1 MSDKRSLAKKALDE
15 AKQIGKGILGAS
27 AALNEPMGDGIPN
40 NPIKGFKEAY
50 SKEEKKQ
57 ASERAKKSMAY
68 GGTMDM
74 KKVKGMGGKHS
85 AKKMADKRYE
95 HGGIIQQD

>member
-1 MSDKRSLAKKALDE
+1 MPDNRTLAQKALDE

-40 NPIKGFKEAY
+40 NPIAGFKKAY

-57 ASERAKKSMAY
+57 AEERQKNKAH
-68 GGTMDM
+68 
-74 KKVKGMGGKHS
+74 GGKHNKTKS
-85 AKKMADKRYE
+85 PGGSMKDVRYT
-95 HGGIIQQD
+95 HGGIMQHD